1 MKTLGIFAAAS
12 LALAPALV
20 GASQVDADAEQ
31 NRPAPGPVA
40 SAAQT
45 FGDELDPDLVVVP
58 AIGLSAALLLL
69 LLNGGD
75 GDGDDDTTTTT
86 TTTTTN

>member
-12 LALAPALV
+12 LALAPAFV
-20 GASQVDADAEQ
+20 GASQVDASAEQ

-69 LLNGGD
+69 LLNG
-75 GDGDDDTTTTT
+75 DDSSSTTTTT
-86 TTTTTN
+86 SD

>member
-1 MKTLGIFAAAS
+1 MKTLGIFAAAL
-12 LALAPALV
+12 LALAPAFV
-20 GASQVDADAEQ
+20 GASQLDSDAEQ

-40 SAAQT
+40 SQAQT

-69 LLNGGD
+69 LLSGDDGGGD
-75 GDGDDDTTTTT
+75 ATTTT